1 MTELRGEPADV
12 SSDAIV
18 PLQVDAASGP
28 EEVIFREGIGDR
40 CSLIGRER
48 VARSPRAVRCS
59 GSPWL

>member
-28 EEVIFREGIGDR
+28 EAVISEKALETGDR
-40 CSLIGRER
+40 SLG
-48 VARSPRAVRCS
+48 A
-59 GSPWL
+59 